1 MMTEKDI
8 KDFQNGLYQDELT
21 PEEKAQIKKE
31 FDEHNS
37 IDIYIIIAII
47 ILFLLFS

>member
-1 MMTEKDI
+1 MMTDKDI

-21 PEEKAQIKKE
+21 PEDKVQIKKE

-37 IDIYIIIAII
+37 IGIYVIIAIV